1 MRRVLF
7 LVTLVAV
14 TVILS
19 VWFADHPGVV
29 SLEWAGFRFDTS
41 IGVLLALIIL
51 VAGAVAASYRFW
63 RFLRRAPR
71 NLSNAR
77 QARRRRQGYRF
88 LSQGMVAVAAGDS
101 AEAARLSKKAD
112 RLLQEPALTMLLS
125 AQAAQLDGDED
136 AAQHYFS
143 AMLDQPDMAFLG
155 VRGLLTQ
162 AIKSGATTEALQLA
176 KKADTLRP
184 NTKWVVEELFEQQ
197 IAISDWASADDTIA
211 RSSGRR
217 KPIDPVVAR
226 RRRAVLGVAESEKQ
240 ASLGNAAAALQCAQR
255 AFDLDPTLIPA
266 ATALGRLLGQATK
279 NRKASRVIEA
289 AWRRTPHPEL
299 AATYNALDPNSSN
312 LDRVKRA
319 QRLADLQ
326 PDHVESHIALARA
339 ALAADLWGEARH
351 HLSAVIDNAANDLNI
366 DARVYRLM
374 ADIETAEHDDAAA
387 AGRWLGKPSQ
397 PDKAWICDECGGAHD
412 AWRPVC
418 GQCGQFDGLQWRAPR
433 NIPQHHSKNDANLL
447 ETADENERL
456 PAQLTS

>member
-1 MRRVLF
+1 MRRVL
-7 LVTLVAV
+7 LLVALVAATVTLA
-14 TVILS
+14 

-41 IGVLLALIIL
+41 IGVLFALVVF
-51 VAGAVAASYRFW
+51 VAAAAAASYRLW

-77 QARRRRQGYRF
+77 QVRRRRQGYRF

-136 AAQHYFS
+136 AAQRYFS

-162 AIKSGATTEALQLA
+162 AIKSGDATEALQLA
-176 KKADTLRP
+176 KQANGLRP
-184 NTKWVVEELFEQQ
+184 NTKWVVEELFDQQ
-197 IAISDWASADDTIA
+197 IAISDWAAADDTIS

-226 RRRAVLGVAESEKQ
+226 RRRAVLGVAESQNQETQ
-240 ASLGNAAAALQCAQR
+240 GNAAAALQCAQR
-255 AFDLDPTLIPA
+255 AFDLDPTLVPA
-266 ATALGRLLGQATK
+266 ATALGRLLGLASKT
-279 NRKASRVIEA
+279 RKALRVIES
-289 AWRRTPHPEL
+289 AWRGAPHPEL
-299 AATYNALDPNSSN
+299 AAIYNSLDPKASD

-326 PDHVESHIALARA
+326 PDHAESHIALARA
-339 ALAADLWGEARH
+339 ALAANLWGEARH
-351 HLSAVIDNAANDLNI
+351 HLSAVIDNAESDTKI

-374 ADIETAEHDDAAA
+374 ANIETAEHNDAAA
-387 AGRWLGKPSQ
+387 AGRWLAIPSQ
-397 PDKAWICDECGGAHD
+397 ADSAWICDECGGAHD
-412 AWRPVC
+412 EWRPVC
-418 GQCGQFDGLQWRAPR
+418 GHCGQFDGLQWRAPR
-433 NIPQHHSKNDANLL
+433 NIPQHQVNDESNQI
-447 ETADENERL
+447 ETIDEKERL
-456 PAQLTS
+456 PAPMTR